1 MQARV
6 TGAVGHRQHRHAGAF
21 AYSSRAVERERP
33 EVRRRPDEDD
43 QEQHQRLGGTSPVTA
58 AQPSTGG
65 IAPEAPPIT
74 MFCGVAGFSS
84 TV

>member
-1 MQARV
+1 MMRKSISAS
-6 TGAVGHRQHRHAGAF
+6 GA
-21 AYSSRAVERERP
+21 
-33 EVRRRPDEDD
+33 
-43 QEQHQRLGGTSPVTA
+43 TSPVTA

-74 MFCGVAGFSS
+74 MFCGVIGFRI